1 MDLSSFPQYIYYCQ
15 YILIDTSLEW
25 TLKFS
30 GLAKEKQRIK
40 YSRKSTAFALK
51 SELYVYVNNSIF
63 HKFSTMYQITIN
75 TTKWKFFFK
84 MLFHQQQGANCCYD
98 NVGSGKIFDLFVLFR
113 KISPF
118 LFLLLEH
125 PQFQFT
131 QNQQV
136 ITYYIYK
143 YIYTSL
149 IYITI

>member
-1 MDLSSFPQYIYYCQ
+1 
-15 YILIDTSLEW
+15 
-25 TLKFS
+25 
-30 GLAKEKQRIK
+30 
-40 YSRKSTAFALK
+40 
-51 SELYVYVNNSIF
+51 
-63 HKFSTMYQITIN
+63 
-75 TTKWKFFFK
+75 

-136 ITYYIYK
+136 ITYYIYI

>member
-15 YILIDTSLEW
+15 YILIDTSLEC

-40 YSRKSTAFALK
+40 YSRKSTAFVLK

-118 LFLLLEH
+118 LFLLLE
-125 PQFQFT
+125 QFQFT

-136 ITYYIYK
+136 ITYYIYIC
-143 YIYTSL
+143 IYTSL